1 LKEEGLFLPE
11 GYHENPPA
19 TADADGAGYWADPE
33 ETRARN
39 RRRYQDPVYRLA
51 ARWVRRHRS
60 RLVLDVGCGTGVN
73 LVNRVGKVTDRTVGV
88 DQASAIA
95 MAREQFPDRQWISG
109 DLRAEELWA
118 DLRELGPDLLICADV
133 IEHVTDPR
141 ELLARLHGLL
151 GSSGALI
158 LSTPDRDRIEGAV
171 PFGPPRNPRH
181 VREWSFPEMQR
192 LLDSTGFR
200 ITSARHVLPRRY
212 PLTTTDAHILAWRAL
227 HLKVL
232 PEPRSCMVFELSK
245 A

>member
-1 LKEEGLFLPE
+1 MRQEGLFLPE
-11 GYHENPPA
+11 GYRENRPA

-51 ARWVRRHRS
+51 ARLARRDRP

-73 LVNRVGKVTDRTVGV
+73 LVHRVGKVTDRTVGV

-95 MAREQFPDRQWISG
+95 MASEQFPDRRWISG
-109 DLRAEELWA
+109 DLRAEKVWA
-118 DLRELGPDLLICADV
+118 DLRELDPELLICADV

-158 LSTPDRDRIEGAV
+158 LSTPDRDQMEGATRS
-171 PFGPPRNPRH
+171 GPPTNPRH
-181 VREWSFPEMQR
+181 IREWSFPEMR
-192 LLDSTGFR
+192 SLLESARFR
-200 ITSARHVLPRRY
+200 IRSARHLLPRRY
-212 PLTTTDAHILAWRAL
+212 PLTTAEAKILAWRAL
-227 HLKVL
+227 HLKRI
-232 PEPRSCMVFELSK
+232 PGARSCMVFELSRT
-245 A
+245 